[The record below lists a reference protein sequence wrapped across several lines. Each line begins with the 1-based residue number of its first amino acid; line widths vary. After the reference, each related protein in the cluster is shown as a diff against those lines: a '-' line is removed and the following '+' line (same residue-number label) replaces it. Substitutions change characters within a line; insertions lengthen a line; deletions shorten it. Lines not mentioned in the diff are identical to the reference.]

1 MLNRCCTYC
10 ILLQWIIRHTLFGG
24 LLTGA
29 TVVVVT
35 KHPSVIQAAQLVVAM
50 QHGRAVFTGSPGA
63 YANWR
68 AKQTA
73 TAHAA
78 AGGGGANNG
87 WTPLVRWGK
96 GAGLALHLVL
106 ESLGNCCFC
115 RQTKTCL

>member
-1 MLNRCCTYC
+1 LCPLGFVSRQTKSNLTCICVSLLLTLAPCTA
-10 ILLQWIIRHTLFGG
+10 QWIIRHTLFGG

-50 QHGRAVFTGSPGA
+50 QHGRAVFTGSPSA

-73 TAHAA
+73 TAAAAAAAA
-78 AGGGGANNG
+78 AGAVSNG
-87 WTPLVRWGK
+87 WTPLIR
-96 GAGLALHLVL
+96 
-106 ESLGNCCFC
+106 
-115 RQTKTCL
+115 

>member
-1 MLNRCCTYC
+1 VFLLLLPLAPLM
-10 ILLQWIIRHTLFGG
+10 LQWIIRHTLFGG

-50 QHGRAVFTGSPGA
+50 QHGRAVFTGSPSA

-73 TAHAA
+73 AA
-78 AGGGGANNG
+78 ASAGAVSNG
-87 WTPLVRWGK
+87 WTPLIR
-96 GAGLALHLVL
+96 
-106 ESLGNCCFC
+106 
-115 RQTKTCL
+115 